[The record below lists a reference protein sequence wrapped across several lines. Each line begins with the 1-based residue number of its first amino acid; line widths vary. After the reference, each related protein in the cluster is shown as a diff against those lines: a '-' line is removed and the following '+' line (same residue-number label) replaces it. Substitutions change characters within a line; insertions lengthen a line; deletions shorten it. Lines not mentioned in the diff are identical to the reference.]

1 MQITLVREGGREG
14 SFTFIAFLVSELQ
27 TGGVFDNGLVHHH
40 IALVVVVVLQ
50 VDRAVDLVE
59 LLRGVVDVSHLA
71 VRLADQDCQEI
82 IGTGYNLCDCVAR
95 LILF

>member
-1 MQITLVREGGREG
+1 M
-14 SFTFIAFLVSELQ
+14 SELQ

-71 VRLADQDCQEI
+71 VSLTDQDSQEI
-82 IGTGYNLCDCVAR
+82 ICPGYNLCDCVAR

>member
-1 MQITLVREGGREG
+1 M
-14 SFTFIAFLVSELQ
+14 SELQ

-50 VDRAVDLVE
+50 VDRAVDLVK

-71 VRLADQDCQEI
+71 VCLTDQDSQEI
-82 IGTGYNLCDCVAR
+82 ICPGYNLCDCVAR
-95 LILF
+95 LMF